1 MTGDPGALD
10 AGEAWDAWEA
20 DIDVVRVDSG
30 RFVAVLVLSPPPQL
44 GPPLRMPIDGEYD
57 APELAEMAAL
67 DVFAAMTR
75 RP

>member
-1 MTGDPGALD
+1 MGL
-10 AGEAWDAWEA
+10 WDAWEA

-44 GPPLRMPIDGEYD
+44 GPLVRMPIDGEYD
-57 APELAEMAAL
+57 TPDLAEMAAL